1 MWSTCGGSVVV
12 LHSRQK
18 GPPGQVAD
26 ALDPGAEVVKL
37 CHAEVDVV
45 LVLQDVCP
53 SF

>member
-1 MWSTCGGSVVV
+1 MVV